1 MRWRSCRSSA
11 GDPVSDGLKIVYDFS
26 DLEAS
31 LAELIART
39 EKRRPLMGT
48 LAAHM
53 AYAVEENFLRQGRPE
68 WQGWSPQYARQRA
81 GGKILQKSGRLA
93 KSIVQQSDNHSATV
107 GTNVRY
113 ARIHQEGGT
122 INIAA
127 RSQRSYHRQ
136 RRDGSVDNR
145 FARKSRANFAQWNTI
160 GAYKITMPA
169 RPFLQLSEE
178 DVERMEETA
187 QRYLQDLIK

>member
-53 AYAVEENFLRQGRPE
+53 AYAVEENFLRQGAT
-68 WQGWSPQYARQRA
+68 G
-81 GGKILQKSGRLA
+81 SGRDGVRSMHA
-93 KSIVQQSDNHSATV
+93 SARV
-107 GTNVRY
+107 EKY
-113 ARIHQEGGT
+113 C
-122 INIAA
+122 
-127 RSQRSYHRQ
+127 RSQGDSPRVSC
-136 RRDGSVDNR
+136 
-145 FARKSRANFAQWNTI
+145 SRATI
-160 GAYKITMPA
+160 TLPPLAPT
-169 RPFLQLSEE
+169 
-178 DVERMEETA
+178 
-187 QRYLQDLIK
+187 